1 MIHKVEP
8 IEGFSGRY
16 ALRSRQVDLLIHSTR
31 KIFRHRMEITKPQTL
46 IGALGQMAAGLTHS
60 MTPDRLAKVSAS
72 VPKVLIISGGE
83 DILIPHTEGE
93 KLKRHMP
100 EAEYQYWEKAGHGVC
115 GQYKERFNQLLERVF
130 QQGKEAA

>member
-1 MIHKVEP
+1 
-8 IEGFSGRY
+8 
-16 ALRSRQVDLLIHSTR
+16 
-31 KIFRHRMEITKPQTL
+31 MEITKPQTL

-72 VPKVLIISGGE
+72 VPKVLIVSGGE

-100 EAEYQYWEKAGHGVC
+100 EAEYRYWEKAGHGVC